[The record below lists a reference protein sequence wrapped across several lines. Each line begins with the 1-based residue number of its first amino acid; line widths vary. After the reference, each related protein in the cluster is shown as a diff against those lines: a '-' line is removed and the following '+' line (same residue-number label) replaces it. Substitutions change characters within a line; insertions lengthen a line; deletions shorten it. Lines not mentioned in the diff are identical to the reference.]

1 MKKQTKII
9 SVCMALA
16 LAAPAFSG
24 CKRGGGSSLPTDK
37 TIIFYQNY
45 DCGYGSEYIEETC
58 KKFAEAVKD
67 VSYEEGKTGVY
78 FEPYTSKTDA
88 TGKELVNS
96 LSVNENYIYFTEFTM
111 PQMLKNSGYV
121 MDISSWLNETSSTP
135 GASRFAEKTSIKER
149 MYDSWRDYVTEDDGS
164 MYCIPLFESTE
175 VFTYDK
181 DLCESKKLYI
191 AEGSTDGKLIFV
203 KSPAQ
208 KKQKGVDGIAGTED
222 DGLPETYAQ
231 LYLWFNAMKSS
242 GVKPMTWSGMFKFH
256 IDNTLQN
263 YWADFEGPENVKRCY
278 TFDGGSDSTLIDTVD
293 ENGNITYLPATA
305 ITTENGYMVQRQEG
319 RYRALSVAKK
329 IAENANDWVN
339 STSFLESESHTLSQA
354 TYINSRFTESPIML
368 FAHGSYWEA
377 EATPV
382 FKNYESQKSGKADRH
397 FGVLPIPKYSRSEVG
412 KATTVVSDSSTAMF
426 VKSGLTGGVLDAVK
440 DFVIYFNNQENMGL
454 QNKYSASPRPFTYE
468 LSDELKATMTDY
480 EISLYDFYK
489 AGEKK
494 NVVYTAARNDFFM
507 ANFDEMHKRQW
518 VFASK
523 YKSNSS
529 TVSEESVVAFK
540 NEPNVTLKQ
549 YFDGLYNRF
558 TADDY
563 AAWKTMLRK
572 IG

>member
-1 MKKQTKII
+1 MARLIVKWRYIKPGAPKQGEHYVNYIATREGVEIEGEKWKDEPATKEQEKLVNRLIADFPDCKD
-9 SVCMALA
+9 SFEYQDYLLA
-16 LAAPAFSG
+16 KTKYTATTFI
-24 CKRGGGSSLPTDK
+24 DK
-37 TIIFYQNY
+37 A
-45 DCGYGSEYIEETC
+45 IEENVDRIG
-58 KKFAEAVKD
+58 KK
-67 VSYEEGKTGVY
+67 
-78 FEPYTSKTDA
+78 
-88 TGKELVNS
+88 
-96 LSVNENYIYFTEFTM
+96 ENYIGYIAMRPRVE
-111 PQMLKNSGYV
+111 KSGAHGLFSY
-121 MDISSWLNETSSTP
+121 
-135 GASRFAEKTSIKER
+135 
-149 MYDSWRDYVTEDDGS
+149 EDDGS

-191 AEGSTDGKLIFV
+191 AEGSTDEKLIFV

-489 AGEKK
+489 EGEKK

-563 AAWKTMLRK
+563 AVWKTMLRK

>member
-1 MKKQTKII
+1 
-9 SVCMALA
+9 
-16 LAAPAFSG
+16 
-24 CKRGGGSSLPTDK
+24 
-37 TIIFYQNY
+37 
-45 DCGYGSEYIEETC
+45 
-58 KKFAEAVKD
+58 
-67 VSYEEGKTGVY
+67 
-78 FEPYTSKTDA
+78 
-88 TGKELVNS
+88 
-96 LSVNENYIYFTEFTM
+96 
-111 PQMLKNSGYV
+111 
-121 MDISSWLNETSSTP
+121 
-135 GASRFAEKTSIKER
+135 
-149 MYDSWRDYVTEDDGS
+149 
-164 MYCIPLFESTE
+164 
-175 VFTYDK
+175 
-181 DLCESKKLYI
+181 
-191 AEGSTDGKLIFV
+191 
-203 KSPAQ
+203 
-208 KKQKGVDGIAGTED
+208 
-222 DGLPETYAQ
+222 
-231 LYLWFNAMKSS
+231 
-242 GVKPMTWSGMFKFH
+242 
-256 IDNTLQN
+256 
-263 YWADFEGPENVKRCY
+263 
-278 TFDGGSDSTLIDTVD
+278 
-293 ENGNITYLPATA
+293 
-305 ITTENGYMVQRQEG
+305 MVQRQEG

-382 FKNYESQKSGKADRH
+382 FKNYESQKSGKADRY

-489 AGEKK
+489 EGEKK

-563 AAWKTMLRK
+563 AVWKTMLRK

>member
-1 MKKQTKII
+1 MKTYFRE
-9 SVCMALA
+9 VARA
-16 LAAPAFSG
+16 
-24 CKRGGGSSLPTDK
+24 
-37 TIIFYQNY
+37 
-45 DCGYGSEYIEETC
+45 EE
-58 KKFAEAVKD
+58 A
-67 VSYEEGKTGVY
+67 
-78 FEPYTSKTDA
+78 
-88 TGKELVNS
+88 
-96 LSVNENYIYFTEFTM
+96 
-111 PQMLKNSGYV
+111 
-121 MDISSWLNETSSTP
+121 
-135 GASRFAEKTSIKER
+135 
-149 MYDSWRDYVTEDDGS
+149 
-164 MYCIPLFESTE
+164 
-175 VFTYDK
+175 
-181 DLCESKKLYI
+181 
-191 AEGSTDGKLIFV
+191 
-203 KSPAQ
+203 
-208 KKQKGVDGIAGTED
+208 KGVDGIAGTED

-231 LYLWFNAMKSS
+231 LYLWFNAMKTS

-293 ENGNITYLPATA
+293 ENGNITYLPPTP

-354 TYINSRFTESPIML
+354 TYINSRFTESRL
-368 FAHGSYWEA
+368 CCLRTLVLGSEAAHIQ
-377 EATPV
+377 
-382 FKNYESQKSGKADRH
+382 NYESQKSGKADRH

-480 EISLYDFYK
+480 EISLYNFYK
-489 AGEKK
+489 VGEKK

-507 ANFDEMHKRQW
+507 ANFDEMHKNG

-523 YKSNSS
+523 YKSNR
-529 TVSEESVVAFK
+529 TPFPK
-540 NEPNVTLKQ
+540 N
-549 YFDGLYNRF
+549 R
-558 TADDY
+558 
-563 AAWKTMLRK
+563 
-572 IG
+572 